1 MFNATVLRWFSADS
15 LMATTRTLGALALAG
30 CAVRYSHLPPL
41 EPAELWAPL
50 PVQHVDVGGLDI
62 AYVDS
67 GGDGTPVVFIH
78 GLSSWM
84 GFWEY
89 QIPVFAEKHRVLAL
103 DLPGYGASG
112 RPDAPYTPPWYAD
125 VIDEWLGGLGI
136 PEATLVGHSM
146 GGQIAMT
153 LALRHPNRVERLIL
167 SAPAGFER
175 FSPGAARWMKDF
187 WTETRALETR
197 EEEMRVTF
205 STMVFNK
212 MDAGTERLL
221 EERVRMQH
229 TDAFAATSVAVSRS
243 IAGMVDH
250 PVLDQLDQLD
260 VPTLIVFGTDDHMI
274 PNPVFNGGSTR
285 AIAETGR
292 DAIRNSQ
299 LVLIPGAGHTVHHDE
314 PDAFNAAVADFLRKK
329 P

>member
-1 MFNATVLRWFSADS
+1 MIPPSMLRLLSMDS
-15 LMATTRTLGALALAG
+15 LTTAARTLGALAVAG
-30 CAVRYSHLPPL
+30 CAARYGHLPPMA
-41 EPAELWAPL
+41 PDALWAPL
-50 PVQHVDVGGLDI
+50 PVLHTDVGGLDI
-62 AYVDS
+62 AYIDS
-67 GGDGTPVVFIH
+67 GGSGPPLVLIH

-89 QIPVFAEKHRVLAL
+89 QVEPLSTDYRVLAL

-136 PEATLVGHSM
+136 ASARIVGHSM

-153 LALRHPNRVERLIL
+153 LAIRHPQRVEKLVL

-175 FSPGAARWMKDF
+175 FTPGAARWMKTF

-205 STMVFNK
+205 STMVFNR

-221 EERVRMQH
+221 EERVRMQ
-229 TDAFAATSVAVSRS
+229 TTEAFAATSVAVSRS
-243 IAGMVDH
+243 IAGMVDY
-250 PVLDQLDQLD
+250 PVIDQLDQIAA
-260 VPTLIVFGTDDHMI
+260 PTLIVFGSDDHMI
-274 PNPVFNGGSTR
+274 PNPVFTGGRTR
-285 AIAETGR
+285 AIAEAGHR
-292 DAIRNSQ
+292 AIPGSE
-299 LVLIPGAGHTVHHDE
+299 LVILPGAGHTVHHDA
-314 PDAFNAAVADFLRKK
+314 PDAFNSAVRKFLY
-329 P
+329 